1 MARALD
7 IFCGAGGSS
16 AGARAAGFEI
26 AGGIDMWSRATE
38 TYAANFPEAH
48 VVTNRL
54 ENVELANLKSHVGD
68 IDLLLA
74 SPECTSH
81 SCAKG
86 AAPRSEKSRATAMQA
101 VVYAKAFK
109 PRWIV
114 LENVICMRPWSR
126 YKALTAQLKTL
137 GYNVAEQF
145 LKASDFGVPQARR
158 RLFIVADRDKVP
170 LLVNAKQP
178 GRQLAA
184 ASVLDPAGTWKTSP
198 LFQKRRASAT
208 LERAQRGFESL
219 GGESSFLVVYY
230 GTDGAGGWQPLH
242 RPLRTVT
249 TVDRFALVEP
259 GDDGP
264 TMRMLQ
270 VSELKRAMGLPESFK
285 MPVGTRRERVHL
297 LGNGVCPPVM
307 ETVVRALTA
316 E

>member
-1 MARALD
+1 
-7 IFCGAGGSS
+7 
-16 AGARAAGFEI
+16 
-26 AGGIDMWSRATE
+26 MWSRATE

-86 AAPRSEKSRATAMQA
+86 AAPRSEESRATAMQA
-101 VVYAKAFK
+101 VAYAKAFK

-114 LENVICMRPWSR
+114 LENVIHMRPWSR
-126 YKALTAQLKTL
+126 YKALTAQLTTL

-178 GRQLAA
+178 ERQPAA
-184 ASVLDPAGTWKTSP
+184 ASVLDQAGTWKTSP

-219 GGESSFLVVYY
+219 GDESSFLIVYY

-285 MPVGTRRERVHL
+285 MPVGTRRERVRL

-307 ETVVRALTA
+307 EKVVLALTA

>member
-1 MARALD
+1 MARVLD

-16 AGARAAGFEI
+16 AGACAAGFEI

-38 TYAANFPEAH
+38 TYAANFPKAH

-54 ENVELANLKSHVGD
+54 ENVELTNLKSHVGD

-86 AAPRSEKSRATAMQA
+86 AAPRSEESRATAMQA
-101 VVYAKAFK
+101 VAYAKAFK

-114 LENVICMRPWSR
+114 LENVIYMRPWSR

-178 GRQLAA
+178 ERQPAA
-184 ASVLDPAGTWKTSP
+184 ASVLDPGWYLENLSSVPEAPRIRNARARSAWVRVARGRKQFSRRLLRHGRRGRVAAAPSP
-198 LFQKRRASAT
+198 LEDRDHRRSIRPRRARRRRPDNADAT
-208 LERAQRGFESL
+208 G
-219 GGESSFLVVYY
+219 V
-230 GTDGAGGWQPLH
+230 GTEAG
-242 RPLRTVT
+242 
-249 TVDRFALVEP
+249 
-259 GDDGP
+259 DGP
-264 TMRMLQ
+264 
-270 VSELKRAMGLPESFK
+270 A
-285 MPVGTRRERVHL
+285 REF
-297 LGNGVCPPVM
+297 
-307 ETVVRALTA
+307 
-316 E
+316 

>member
-1 MARALD
+1 
-7 IFCGAGGSS
+7 
-16 AGARAAGFEI
+16 
-26 AGGIDMWSRATE
+26 MWLRATE

-54 ENVELANLKSHVGD
+54 ENVELANLKRHVGE

-86 AAPRSEKSRATAMQA
+86 AAPRSEGSRATAMQA
-101 VVYAKAFK
+101 VAYAKAFK

-126 YKALTAQLKTL
+126 YKALTTQLKTL
-137 GYNVAEQF
+137 GYNVAEQV

-170 LLVNAKQP
+170 LLVNAKRP
-178 GRQLAA
+178 GRQPAA
-184 ASVLDPAGTWKTSP
+184 ASVLDPVGTWKTSP
-198 LFQKRRASAT
+198 LFKKRRASAT

-219 GGESSFLVVYY
+219 GNESSFLIVYY

-285 MPVGTRRERVHL
+285 MLVGTRRERVHL